1 MAFKID
7 CDSKTRS
14 NEKSARTDANTACWL

>member
-7 CDSKTRS
+7 CDSKTGQ
-14 NEKSARTDANTACWL
+14 NKH